1 MIKKLRIFI
10 LITVIKVLKK
20 LELFLNTKFHLNS
33 FDKGF
38 FSSFLIRNIF
48 SNHDK
53 RLNLTARNN
62 SKKFLFKKEYTSDEL
77 VDKFFLLDS
86 EILHTKRE
94 TLVVYIGDSLIEYL
108 SRVKINTNSYEN
120 SIAFWLGPKTRL
132 GLNLESELSDLLTS
146 ISGFVNDYRKGKS
159 INDIIIVW
167 SSGSID
173 IRCSIYELKL
183 RKLFTNDDEL
193 AEIYKNSTQ
202 NLIQFLIKP
211 LSYKLSTK
219 SVVFLSEL
227 DSHYESGDKPTSVAA
242 LKKIKKSNQYP
253 TLGDSKERLQWRIF
267 LNKISS
273 EIAFENNF
281 KFLNLNNYLP
291 AGFDKTQIQFDGIH
305 ITDPHTISN
314 INKKIL
320 DLFE

>member
-10 LITVIKVLKK
+10 LITAIKVLNK

-38 FSSFLIRNIF
+38 FSSFLIRDIF
-48 SNHDK
+48 SNHVR

-77 VDKFFLLDS
+77 VDKFFLFDS

-132 GLNLESELSDLLTS
+132 GLNLESELSDLVKS
-146 ISGFVNDYRKGKS
+146 ISKFVHEYSKGKVF
-159 INDIIIVW
+159 NDIIIVW

-173 IRCSIYELKL
+173 VRCSIYELKL
-183 RKLFTNDDEL
+183 RKLFANDDEL
-193 AEIYKNSTQ
+193 AQIYKSSTQ

-211 LSYKLSTK
+211 LSYELSTK
-219 SVVFLSEL
+219 NIVFLSEL
-227 DSHYESGDKPTSVAA
+227 DSYLEFDKPTSIAP
-242 LKKIKKSNQYP
+242 LKKIKKLNQYP
-253 TLGDSKERLQWRIF
+253 TLGDPKERLQWRIL

>member
-10 LITVIKVLKK
+10 IITVIKVLR
-20 LELFLNTKFHLNS
+20 LFELFLNKKFHLNS

-38 FSSFLIRNIF
+38 FSSSLIRNIF
-48 SNHDK
+48 SNHDR
-53 RLNLTARNN
+53 RLKLTERSN
-62 SKKFLFKKEYTSDEL
+62 SKKFLFMKEYTSEEL
-77 VDKFFLLDS
+77 VDKFFLLDY
-86 EILHTKRE
+86 EILHSKSE
-94 TLVVYIGDSLIEYL
+94 TLFVYIGDSLIEYL

-132 GLNLESELSDLLTS
+132 GLNLESELSNLSKS
-146 ISGFVNDYRKGKS
+146 ISKFVHEYSKGKVF
-159 INDIIIVW
+159 NDIIIVW

-173 IRCSIYELKL
+173 VRCSIYELKL
-183 RKLFTNDDEL
+183 RKLFANDDEL
-193 AEIYKNSTQ
+193 AQIYKSSTQ

-211 LSYKLSTK
+211 LSYELSTK
-219 SVVFLSEL
+219 NIVFLSEL
-227 DSHYESGDKPTSVAA
+227 DSYLEFDKPTSIAA
-242 LKKIKKSNQYP
+242 LKKIKKLNQYP
-253 TLGDSKERLQWRIF
+253 TLGDPKERLQWRIL

-320 DLFE
+320 DLCE